1 MTPARPRIDWLL
13 VVFWTALLC
22 AALSFACVIG
32 AGIVYV
38 GQRILAV
45 VWPWA
50 QAHSDGLTLGLAIS
64 VTLGAV
70 LALIVEDRR

>member
-1 MTPARPRIDWLL
+1 MTPDRPRVDWLFVL
-13 VVFWTALLC
+13 FLLALGA
-22 AALSFACVIG
+22 AALTFACLIG

-45 VWPWA
+45 VWPWV
-50 QAHSDGLTLGLAIS
+50 QAHSDGLTIGLAIG

-70 LALIVEDRR
+70 VALALEDGR